1 MVKFASILPI
11 VAGLLGAA
19 EAHTRVWSL
28 WVNDVDQGDG
38 RTAYIRSPPNN
49 NPVKV
54 SSDIF
59 LIQLHFFLVISN
71 NLSRMCQ
78 KLT

>member
-1 MVKFASILPI
+1 MVKAFALLP
-11 VAGLLGAA
+11 VFAALLGAA

-38 RTAYIRSPPNN
+38 RSTYIRSPPNN

-54 SSDIF
+54 SFSCS
-59 LIQLHFFLVISN
+59 IQIQGL
-71 NLSRMCQ
+71 
-78 KLT
+78 